1 VTSECSD
8 RDRRHLITGG
18 LALLGAARPAAAR
31 AQASLDAISL
41 DPRVQ
46 ATQLRRALELS
57 QRAVR
62 EFQQLGPEQPFDQPL
77 RTMNQV
83 YVLIRAARSGMVD
96 ARGAKKFH
104 DPVDDLVIK
113 KVTDA
118 WNMARRPLDDA
129 TSAIPRDEYIALSV
143 RHMNATAVHLQTV
156 VPLLP

>member
-1 VTSECSD
+1 
-8 RDRRHLITGG
+8 
-18 LALLGAARPAAAR
+18 
-31 AQASLDAISL
+31 
-41 DPRVQ
+41 
-46 ATQLRRALELS
+46 
-57 QRAVR
+57 
-62 EFQQLGPEQPFDQPL
+62 
-77 RTMNQV
+77 MNQV